1 MALCQAEMKSSDS
14 VNKRLLTHHLGH
26 YLAGGFLNRP
36 KGNGEKNG
44 MGGWGAFIGRI
55 KGAQFILVHKE
66 AHKLIRH
73 A

>member
-1 MALCQAEMKSSDS
+1 MKSSDS

-44 MGGWGAFIGRI
+44 MGDGLPLLDDLKELGLFLCTKKRI
-55 KGAQFILVHKE
+55 N
-66 AHKLIRH
+66 
-73 A
+73 

>member
-1 MALCQAEMKSSDS
+1 MKSSDS

-36 KGNGEKNG
+36 KGNGKKWGGG
-44 MGGWGAFIGRI
+44 MGVFIGRI
-55 KGAQFILVHKE
+55 KGARLILVHEE